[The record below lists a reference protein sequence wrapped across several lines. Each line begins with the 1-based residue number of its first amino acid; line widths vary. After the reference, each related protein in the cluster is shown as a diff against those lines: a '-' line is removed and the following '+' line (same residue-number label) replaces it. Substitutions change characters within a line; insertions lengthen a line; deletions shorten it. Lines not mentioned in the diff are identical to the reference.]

1 MERLNYK
8 LIRSKRRTIGLEIRP
23 EGVLVRA
30 PLKASQA
37 DIDGFIGEHL
47 DWIEKHLKKAE
58 ELKAK
63 TEQQKLVEKL
73 RKTNKDVAKAAI
85 EEYLKEAAE
94 EEEEEETE

>member
-37 DIDGFIGEHL
+37 DIDGFAAFLERYQ
-47 DWIEKHLKKAE
+47 KA
-58 ELKAK
+58 LA
-63 TEQQKLVEKL
+63 VE
-73 RKTNKDVAKAAI
+73 KAAI
-85 EEYLKEAAE
+85 ASL
-94 EEEEEETE
+94 